1 MIRTALILAAFAI
14 GTNLTVAGVLTGDQL
29 KEKVVGKT
37 CTWTNGKASGAS
49 FYAADASAKVTD
61 ARGDAHEGTWRIK
74 GNQLCDKYPVWRPKE
89 SCFTFDEVGPG
100 SYKGSIGFT
109 ANCS

>member
-1 MIRTALILAAFAI
+1 MLRVVVLAALAF
-14 GTNLTVAGVLTGDQL
+14 GTNLAVAGVLTGDQL
-29 KEKVVGKT
+29 KEKIVGKT
-37 CTWTNGKASGAS
+37 CTWTNGSATGTSL
-49 FYAADASAKVTD
+49 YAADGSAKVTD
-61 ARGDAHEGTWRIK
+61 ALGGHAGTWRIK
-74 GNQLCDKYPVWRPKE
+74 GNRLCDKYPVWRPKE